1 VDTPENTPRSLA
13 DIKPKMRLEGKVTKI
28 EMFGVFVDVSLDHP
42 GLVHISKIR
51 SEPINRIE
59 DVLQPGQVVE
69 VWVQRV
75 DVNAGRLEL
84 TMIPPIQVEWKDLKP
99 GVRLK
104 GKIVRLEPFGAFVEI
119 GTDRPGLVHVSEMS
133 AEYVRDP
140 GEVVKVG
147 DEVDVAVVEL
157 NPKKRQIRLT
167 MKVSEPEAPEEAQ
180 EAPEVSMTPME
191 RALRQAMAEDTSSD
205 RSTARPGP
213 ARPSRDDQEDIIS
226 RTLKSRMQAS
236 SSERKL

>member
-1 VDTPENTPRSLA
+1 
-13 DIKPKMRLEGKVTKI
+13 
-28 EMFGVFVDVSLDHP
+28 
-42 GLVHISKIR
+42 
-51 SEPINRIE
+51 
-59 DVLQPGQVVE
+59 
-69 VWVQRV
+69 
-75 DVNAGRLEL
+75 
-84 TMIPPIQVEWKDLKP
+84 VEWKDRKP

-140 GEVVKVG
+140 GEIVKVG

-236 SSERKL
+236 SSERKP